1 MPKTLTA
8 VTEEEKKLIRRA
20 YQRMLKSVKE
30 DQLKDDDRLRI
41 LKAYK
46 LAVKAHSQ
54 QRRKSGEPYV
64 LHPIEVARIC
74 VTEIGLGPTAIICA
88 LLHDVVEDTDV
99 TLEEIREQFGKKVAT
114 IVDGLTKLDGL
125 YNVESPQA
133 ENFRKVISSLVD
145 DVRVVLIKMADRLH
159 NLRTIGPMPRH
170 KQLKIAAE
178 TEYIYAPLAHRLG
191 LYHIRTE
198 FQNHCMAITEPEA
211 YAEIETKLQDTR
223 RERTKYINEFIRPLR
238 NRLNE
243 LDIEYRI
250 IGRPKAISSIWNKI
264 KKKQVP
270 FDEIYDLFAVRVIA
284 DVPQPQE
291 KQVCWQ
297 IYSVITEIY
306 KPVPERLKDWISTP
320 KANGYESLHTTV
332 IGPKGRFV
340 EVQIR
345 TERMDEIAERGFA
358 AHWKYKNIKSQSN
371 VFEAWLDNLRDMLE
385 DQHNDALEFISDFK
399 TNLFQEEIFVYTP
412 KGDLK
417 HLPKGATALDFAF
430 MIHTDIG
437 YHCKSIK
444 VNNRL
449 VPMGYKLQSGD
460 QISITTAK
468 NQKPTEDWL
477 KLVVTGKARAKIRTA
492 LKEEKKRAGEIG
504 KESLMRKLDHM
515 KVDFEENV
523 DMLVQFYGMQSRPD
537 LFAAIASDQV
547 QLSDLKNFDV
557 QGRRLVLKEI
567 ERPVIEEPLP
577 VERRKK
583 SRKTNGEPRIRI
595 DGAKGDD
602 YNYSLATCCNPVQG
616 DDIFAYVT
624 AASGTKIHRTNC
636 PNATHLMANYGYRVL
651 KAEWDTNT
659 HTNFVVDLKING
671 VDDGPGVIERV
682 TNKISSNL
690 GINIRSL
697 SIEGNEGYFEG
708 RISLVVINKDQ
719 LNLVIRSL
727 KALEGISEV
736 TRVQ

>member
-8 VTEEEKKLIRRA
+8 VTEDEKKLIRRA
-20 YQRMLKSVKE
+20 YQRMMNSVKAE
-30 DQLKDDDRLRI
+30 QFKDDDRLSI

-99 TLEEIREQFGKKVAT
+99 TLEEIQEQFGPKVAT

-133 ENFRKVISSLVD
+133 ENFRKVISTLVD

-178 TEYIYAPLAHRLG
+178 TEYIYTPLAHRLG

-211 YAEIETKLQDTR
+211 YKEIETKLQDTR

-238 NRLNE
+238 NHLNQTG
-243 LDIEYRI
+243 IKFHI
-250 IGRPKAISSIWNKI
+250 IGRPKAISSIWNKV

-270 FDEIYDLFAVRVIA
+270 FEEIYDLFAVRVVA
-284 DVPQPQE
+284 DVPLVQE

-297 IYSVITEIY
+297 IYSIITEIY
-306 KPVPERLKDWISTP
+306 KPIPERLKDWVSTP

-345 TERMDEIAERGFA
+345 TDRMDQIAEKGFA
-358 AHWKYKNIKSQSN
+358 AHWKYKNIKSQNN
-371 VFEAWLDNLRDMLE
+371 VYDAWLDNLRDMLE

-399 TNLFQEEIFVYTP
+399 TNLFQEEVFVYTP

-449 VPMGYKLQSGD
+449 VPMGYKVQNGD
-460 QISITTAK
+460 QISINTAK

-515 KVDFEENV
+515 KVDFEENLDV
-523 DMLVQFYGMQSRPD
+523 LVQYFSMQSRPD
-537 LFAAIASDQV
+537 LFAAIASEQI
-547 QLSDLKNFDV
+547 QLGDLRNFDV
-557 QGRRLVLKEI
+557 QGRRLVLKES
-567 ERPVIEEPLP
+567 EKPVVEEPVP
-577 VERRKK
+577 SERRKK
-583 SRKTNGEPRIRI
+583 LRKNGEPRIRI
-595 DGAKGDD
+595 DGSIGDD
-602 YNYSLATCCNPVQG
+602 FNYSLASCCNPVQG

-624 AASGTKIHRTNC
+624 ATAGTKIHRTNC

-651 KAEWDTNT
+651 KAEWDSNVQ
-659 HTNFVVDLKING
+659 TNFVVDLKISG
-671 VDDGPGVIERV
+671 VDDGVGVIERV
-682 TNKISSNL
+682 TNKISSHL

-697 SIEGNEGYFEG
+697 SIEGDEGYFEG
-708 RISLVVINKDQ
+708 RISLVVMNKDQ
-719 LNLVIRSL
+719 LNLVIKSL
-727 KALEGISEV
+727 KSLDGISEV
-736 TRVQ
+736 IRMQ

>member
-20 YQRMLKSVKE
+20 YQRMLKSVKSE
-30 DQLKDDDRLRI
+30 QFKDDDRLSI

-46 LAVKAHSQ
+46 LAVKAHSH

-99 TLEEIREQFGKKVAT
+99 TLEEIREQFGNKVTT

-133 ENFRKVISSLVD
+133 ENFRKVISTLVD

-178 TEYIYAPLAHRLG
+178 TEYIYTPLAHRLG

-198 FQNHCMAITEPEA
+198 FQNHCLAITEPDA
-211 YAEIETKLQDTR
+211 YREIETKLQDTR

-238 NRLNE
+238 AHLNE
-243 LDIEYRI
+243 IGI
-250 IGRPKAISSIWNKI
+250 KFHVIGRPKAISSIWNKV

-270 FDEIYDLFAVRVIA
+270 FEEIYDLFAVRVVA
-284 DVPQPQE
+284 DVPLVQE

-297 IYSVITEIY
+297 IYSIITEIY
-306 KPVPERLKDWISTP
+306 KPIPERLKDWISTP

-345 TERMDEIAERGFA
+345 TERMDQIAEKGFA
-358 AHWKYKNIKSQSN
+358 AHWKYKNIKSQNN
-371 VFEAWLDNLRDMLE
+371 VYDAWLDNLRDMLD

-399 TNLFQEEIFVYTP
+399 TNLFQEEVFVYTP

-449 VPMGYKLQSGD
+449 VPMGYKVQNGD
-460 QISITTAK
+460 QISINTAK

-477 KLVVTGKARAKIRTA
+477 KLVITGKARAKIRTA

-504 KESLMRKLDHM
+504 KESLMRKLDHL
-515 KVDFEENV
+515 KVDFEENL
-523 DMLVQFYGMQSRPD
+523 DTLVQFYGMHSRPD
-537 LFAAIASDQV
+537 LFAAITSEQI
-547 QLSDLKNFDV
+547 QLSDLRNFDV
-557 QGRRLVLKEI
+557 QGRRLVLKEQSKSL
-567 ERPVIEEPLP
+567 VEEPPLQ
-577 VERRKK
+577 ERRKK
-583 SRKTNGEPRIRI
+583 ARKTNGEPRIRI
-595 DGAKGDD
+595 DGAVGDD
-602 YNYSLATCCNPVQG
+602 FNYSLANCCNPVHG

-624 AASGTKIHRTNC
+624 ATTGTKIHRTNC

-651 KAEWDTNT
+651 KAEWDSNVQ
-659 HTNFVVDLKING
+659 TNFVVDLKISG
-671 VDDGPGVIERV
+671 IDDGVGVIERV

-697 SIEGNEGYFEG
+697 SIEGDEGYFEG
-708 RISLVVINKDQ
+708 RISLVVMNKDQ
-719 LNLVIRSL
+719 LNLVIKSL
-727 KALEGISEV
+727 KSLDGISEV
-736 TRVQ
+736 IRIQ

>member
-1 MPKTLTA
+1 MPKTLIA
-8 VTEEEKKLIRRA
+8 VTEDEKKLIRRA

-30 DQLKDDDRLRI
+30 EQLKDDDRLSI

-46 LAVKAHSQ
+46 LAAKAHSQ
-54 QRRKSGEPYV
+54 QRRKAGEPYI

-99 TLEEIREQFGKKVAT
+99 TLEEIQDQFGSKIAT

-133 ENFRKVISSLVD
+133 ENFRKVISTLVD

-238 NRLNE
+238 HQLEE
-243 LDIEYRI
+243 LGIEYRI

-270 FDEIYDLFAVRVIA
+270 FDEIYDLFAVRVVA
-284 DVPQPQE
+284 DVPLAQE
-291 KQVCWQ
+291 KQICWQ
-297 IYSVITEIY
+297 IYSIITEIY
-306 KPVPERLKDWISTP
+306 KPVPERLKDWVSTP

-345 TERMDEIAERGFA
+345 SERMDEIAERGFA
-358 AHWKYKNIKSQSN
+358 AHWKYKDITSQNN
-371 VFEAWLDNLRDMLE
+371 VFDVWLENLRDMLE
-385 DQHNDALEFISDFK
+385 DQDNDALEFISDFK
-399 TNLFQEEIFVYTP
+399 ANLFQEEVFVYTP

-449 VPMGYKLQSGD
+449 VPMGYKLQNGD
-460 QISITTAK
+460 QIAVTISK

-504 KESLMRKLDHM
+504 KESLMRKLDHL

-547 QLSDLKNFDV
+547 ELSELRNFTV
-557 QGRRLVLKEI
+557 QGRKLVIKE
-567 ERPVIEEPLP
+567 EVKLTTDELSLQEK
-577 VERRKK
+577 RRKA
-583 SRKTNGEPRIRI
+583 RKVSAAPRIRI
-595 DGAKGDD
+595 DGSAGDD
-602 YNYSLATCCNPVQG
+602 LKYSLATCCNPVQG

-624 AASGTKIHRTNC
+624 ANSGTKIHRSNC

-651 KAEWDTNT
+651 KAEWDTNLQ
-659 HTNFVVDLKING
+659 TNFVVDLRIIG
-671 VDDGPGVIERV
+671 IDDGPGVIERV
-682 TNKISSNL
+682 TNLISSI

-697 SIEGNEGYFEG
+697 SIQGAEGYFEG

-719 LNLVIRSL
+719 LNLIIKSL
-727 KALEGISEV
+727 KSLEGISEV
-736 TRVQ
+736 SRVQ